1 MNSVDATFVWNS
13 IETRWPRK
21 TGIDEA
27 KAWMF
32 VLLNEG
38 PGVDRN
44 KAMVILDALQV
55 EFPDKRPAPAAFRR
69 KVVSMPATKA
79 ERGAYLCEPCGGTT
93 WVDGIDGVVRCRP
106 CNGTGRTNTP
116 PAETEVDR
124 EVTLRWINQ
133 LNSMV
138 SGASC

>member
-13 IETRWPRK
+13 IEARWPRK

-38 PGVDRN
+38 PGVDRE
-44 KAMVILDALQV
+44 KAMLILDVLQV

-116 PAETEVDR
+116 PAEAEVDP

-133 LNSMV
+133 FKSMV